1 MRGFSCISSW
11 PAAKF
16 HFSCV
21 SIITLSSGSEKKKK
35 KRDRENENRIDIRTK
50 RHPGRL
56 REYEETRYGI
66 KLSFL
71 SVRIQF
77 QVAFLRLMPRRRSGW
92 RGKNFHSILLH
103 RYSMPPVIVHVLE
116 YISRN
121 RELFDGC
128 KRPMIVQTGKPI

>member
-1 MRGFSCISSW
+1 MYIIVASSEISFFLRFYNYASLGVGGR
-11 PAAKF
+11 K
-16 HFSCV
+16 
-21 SIITLSSGSEKKKK
+21 KRKKK

-50 RHPGRL
+50 RHPGRP

-77 QVAFLRLMPRRRSGW
+77 QVAFLRLMPRCRSGW

>member
-50 RHPGRL
+50 RHPGRP

-128 KRPMIVQTGKPI
+128 NPMIVQTGKPI